1 MTRSCNI
8 LVSGASGLV
17 GYGIL
22 KSLRNYS
29 KSYNLIGITSHQY
42 SIANKFSDV
51 VEIVP
56 LTTNEHYIS
65 KLIEI
70 INKHKIDIIIPS
82 IEIDVQTWAKY
93 KKEIENKTNA
103 FILLNNQ
110 NLIELCSDKWLFY
123 KVLEKHNSIYRIQ
136 TSLEFDNK
144 KYSFPLLLK
153 PRKGYASHGIII
165 IDNKKT
171 LDLYKDKIGID
182 LMIQPII
189 GSAKAEYTVS
199 GFFDKENILRS
210 HITLKRKLSKMGFTE
225 MAETIEND
233 DIFKQALLD
242 LAEIFKPIGP
252 TNFQFRIDNNDQL
265 KLLEINPRMSSASS
279 IRVAFGY
286 NESAMSVEYFL
297 NNKQVNQP
305 LLKKGIAL
313 RYTED
318 FVFYNN

>member
-1 MTRSCNI
+1 
-8 LVSGASGLV
+8 
-17 GYGIL
+17 
-22 KSLRNYS
+22 
-29 KSYNLIGITSHQY
+29 
-42 SIANKFSDV
+42 
-51 VEIVP
+51 
-56 LTTNEHYIS
+56 
-65 KLIEI
+65 
-70 INKHKIDIIIPS
+70 
-82 IEIDVQTWAKY
+82 
-93 KKEIENKTNA
+93 
-103 FILLNNQ
+103 
-110 NLIELCSDKWLFY
+110 
-123 KVLEKHNSIYRIQ
+123 
-136 TSLEFDNK
+136 
-144 KYSFPLLLK
+144 LK